1 MPNSNSA
8 KKRLRQNKVNRGRNR
23 SKKSAMRTEIRKI
36 REAAAEISKTR
47 QELEADG
54 KSGEEV
60 TAAIQEQVNSLET
73 QYRVAQKKLD
83 RAGSTNLIHR
93 NKAARTKSR
102 LQRLIRSVKLGA

>member
-8 KKRLRQNKVNRGRNR
+8 KKRLRQNKVSRTRNR

-36 REAAAEISKTR
+36 REAAAEISRTR

-54 KSGEEV
+54 KSGAEV

-73 QYRVAQKKLD
+73 QYRLAQRKLD
-83 RAGSTNLIHR
+83 RASSTNLVHR
-93 NKAARTKSR
+93 NKSARTKSR